1 MATSGLRRFTYS
13 ATRDQPLEASAE
25 RAAAHDFGA
34 VEFNADLPP
43 NSPDQWEDARSA
55 AFRDF
60 CSEHHLAAGIHT
72 SSAVN
77 NAEVVPVVGDSV
89 EAYLLQNVELADRL
103 DCGYVIVHGGYHFGD
118 RERRREAALRLLER
132 VVPVAEQLGISL
144 WFENHNAEPDLA
156 EIHYQPRD
164 ADETA
169 WFLDRL
175 PAATVRWAFNVAHA
189 HLVPEGIHGFLDRFG
204 VGRLAQVRLN
214 DNPGTHEVHL
224 VPGEGTIDF
233 EPVFRRLGQ
242 LGYQG
247 PFSLDF
253 GTDDDKLRVRDDFA
267 ALLRH
272 IPATRPAVYGWS
284 ARKKSRG
291 RKLP

>member
-1 MATSGLRRFTYS
+1 MSTLRRFSYS
-13 ATRDQPLEASAE
+13 AGRDRPLEASAAW
-25 RAAAHDFGA
+25 AAEHDFGA

-43 NSPDQWEDARSA
+43 NSPDQWDDTRIA
-55 AFRDF
+55 AFHEV
-60 CSEHHLAAGIHT
+60 CAEHRLAAGIHT

-89 EAYLLQNVELADRL
+89 ETYLRQNVELAARL
-103 DCGYVIVHGGYHFGD
+103 GCGHVIVHGGYHFGD
-118 RERRREAALRLLER
+118 REPRREAARQRLAR
-132 VVPVAEQLGISL
+132 VATSAARLGVAL

-189 HLVPEGIHGFLDRFG
+189 HLVPEGIDGFLDRFG
-204 VGRLAQVRLN
+204 IGRIAQVRLN

-224 VPGEGTIDF
+224 VPGAGTIDF
-233 EPVFRRLGQ
+233 EAVFRRLDR
-242 LGYQG
+242 LGYRG

-253 GTDDDKLRVRDDFA
+253 GTDEDKLRVRDAFA
-267 ALLRH
+267 ALLE
-272 IPATRPAVYGWS
+272 
-284 ARKKSRG
+284 RG
-291 RKLP
+291 

>member
-1 MATSGLRRFTYS
+1 MSTLRRFSYS
-13 ATRDQPLEASAE
+13 AGRDQPLEASAAW
-25 RAAAHDFGA
+25 AAEHDFGA

-43 NSPDQWEDARSA
+43 NSPDQWDDTRIA
-55 AFRDF
+55 AFHEL
-60 CSEHHLAAGIHT
+60 CAEHRLAAGIHT

-77 NAEVVPVVGDSV
+77 NAEIVPVVGDSV
-89 EAYLLQNVELADRL
+89 ETYLRQNVELAARL
-103 DCGYVIVHGGYHFGD
+103 GCGHVIVHGGYHFG
-118 RERRREAALRLLER
+118 ARLG
-132 VVPVAEQLGISL
+132 VAL

-189 HLVPEGIHGFLDRFG
+189 HLVPEGIDGFLDRFG
-204 VGRLAQVRLN
+204 IGRIAQVRLN

-224 VPGEGTIDF
+224 VPGAGTIDF
-233 EPVFRRLGQ
+233 EAVFRRLDR
-242 LGYQG
+242 LGYRG

-253 GTDDDKLRVRDDFA
+253 GTDEDKLRVRDAFA
-267 ALLRH
+267 ALLD
-272 IPATRPAVYGWS
+272 
-284 ARKKSRG
+284 
-291 RKLP
+291 

>member
-1 MATSGLRRFTYS
+1 MNTLRRLTYS
-13 ATRDQPLEASAE
+13 AARDRPLEASTE
-25 RAAAHDFGA
+25 WAASHDFGT

-43 NSPDQWEDARSA
+43 NSPAQWDDTRVA
-55 AFRDF
+55 AFR
-60 CSEHHLAAGIHT
+60 ELRAAHRLAAGIHT

-77 NAEVVPVVGDSV
+77 NAEIVPVVGDGV
-89 EAYLLQNVELADRL
+89 DAYLRQNVELAARL
-103 DCGYVIVHGGYHFGD
+103 GCGYVIVHGGYHFGD
-118 RERRREAALRLLER
+118 REQRREAARRRLEGL
-132 VVPVAEQLGISL
+132 VPWAARWDVAL

-175 PAATVRWAFNVAHA
+175 PAAMVRWAFNVAHA
-189 HLVPEGIHGFLDRFG
+189 HLVPEGIDGFLDRFG
-204 VGRLAQVRLN
+204 SGRLAQVRLN

-233 EPVFRRLGQ
+233 THVFRRLDR
-242 LGYQG
+242 LGYRG

-253 GTDDDKLRVRDDFA
+253 GTDEDKLRVRDEFA
-267 ALLRH
+267 ARLR
-272 IPATRPAVYGWS
+272 R
-284 ARKKSRG
+284 
-291 RKLP
+291 L